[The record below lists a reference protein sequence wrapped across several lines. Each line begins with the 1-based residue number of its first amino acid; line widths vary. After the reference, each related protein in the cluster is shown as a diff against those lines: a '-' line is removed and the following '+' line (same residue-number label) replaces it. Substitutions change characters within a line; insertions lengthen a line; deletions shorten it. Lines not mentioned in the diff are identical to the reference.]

1 VDARDAAAAMLVAMR
16 RGRHGERY
24 LLGAANWTFDKF
36 FGRLERLTKTAAPR
50 LSLPSG
56 LAVAGARGLGA
67 LYRHWK
73 LAPPVEPAEIE
84 MAEHFWY
91 VDCTKAARELLFRP
105 RDPQETL
112 HETVTY
118 VRENFLGNGAL
129 V

>member
-1 VDARDAAAAMLVAMR
+1 MQTGL
-16 RGRHGERY
+16 HGERY

-36 FGRLERLTKTAAPR
+36 FGRLERITKVPAPFI
-50 LSLPSG
+50 SLPSK
-56 LAVAGARGLGA
+56 LSVAGARGLSA

-91 VDCTKAARELLFRP
+91 VDCTKATRELGFRP

-112 HETVTY
+112 HETVTH
-118 VRENFLGNGAL
+118 VRENFLGEGAL
-129 V
+129 A